1 MSGSCARDRLIHH
14 AMSGSHAAPRVIS
27 SKRRRSESTEEACRG
42 GYPPWIVRG
51 QGEQVAA
58 ELVVGAILAGP
69 TQACPRN
76 VLRDPDHPATCARCA
91 FCDRDHPKPCGRWFF
106 VIPITPNR
114 APDGFCDPERVPA
127 VPPQRFCDPEAFF
140 AIPSASSTRVGKGP
154 PQADLRWAQGNSI
167 KYRRMAGGAPGVRG
181 PRRAGPGGGVAGA
194 AGWPSGTARS
204 CGASST
210 DWRFPHGS
218 SHDRAHRLP
227 PDRPAPAPRRS
238 HRCCW
243 RP

>member
-114 APDGFCDPERVPA
+114 AADGFFVIPITPNRAPDGFCDPERVPA
-127 VPPQRFCDPEAFF
+127 VPPQRSVIPSESPPCPLSVSAIRSVLRDPERILNARGER
-140 AIPSASSTRVGKGP
+140 SASSRPPVGAGQFNQV
-154 PQADLRWAQGNSI
+154 QADGGRGAWGAGSQAGWAG
-167 KYRRMAGGAPGVRG
+167 RRGGR
-181 PRRAGPGGGVAGA
+181 GGGVAV
-194 AGWPSGTARS
+194 R
-204 CGASST
+204 
-210 DWRFPHGS
+210 
-218 SHDRAHRLP
+218 HR
-227 PDRPAPAPRRS
+227 
-238 HRCCW
+238 
-243 RP
+243 